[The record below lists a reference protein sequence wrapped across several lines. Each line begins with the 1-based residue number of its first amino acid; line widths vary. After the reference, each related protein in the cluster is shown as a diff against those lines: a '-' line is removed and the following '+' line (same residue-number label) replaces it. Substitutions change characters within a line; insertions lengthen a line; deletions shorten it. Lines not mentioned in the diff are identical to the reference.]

1 MMERYLQL
9 KIPQSYQVKFNF
21 TPERVMTRLSK
32 DRLRR
37 LQKVWEQYEDG
48 LNLLEFMRLMVL
60 EVPSVRSE
68 KLEMI
73 HGLIRLFK

>member
-1 MMERYLQL
+1 M
-9 KIPQSYQVKFNF
+9 I
-21 TPERVMTRLSK
+21 RLSK

-37 LQKVWEQYEDG
+37 LQKVWEQNEDG
-48 LNLLEFMRLMVL
+48 LNLFEFMKLMVL
-60 EVPSVRSE
+60 EVPSVKAE